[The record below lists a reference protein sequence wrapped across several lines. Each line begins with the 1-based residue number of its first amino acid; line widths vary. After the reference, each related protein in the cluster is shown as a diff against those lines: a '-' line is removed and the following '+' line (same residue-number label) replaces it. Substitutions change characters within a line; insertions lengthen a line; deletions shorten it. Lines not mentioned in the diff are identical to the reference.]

1 VFKTFTYNYLTPK
14 SMLRKTLFTINEE
27 ELATRDGF
35 GRGLLNAGEADARVV
50 ALCAD
55 LTDSVKMD
63 LFRAKFPQRFF
74 EVGITEQAMS
84 GLASG
89 MAAMGYIPFMAS
101 YAMFSPGRNWEQIR
115 TTIAYNNVP
124 VKVVGAHAGV
134 SVGPDGA
141 THQAI
146 EDIAIMRMIPNM
158 QVFVPCDAVEAR
170 AITEHIATT
179 KHPSYLRLTREKSP
193 IMLTDAYEW
202 NNGKAYI
209 MYVPQQKGGMEF
221 AHRVGIIACGPI
233 IYEALK
239 AAQNLVKEGIGVTVV
254 NMPQVKPLDTAFLLR
269 FAKDVGAIV
278 TVEEHQATGGL
289 GTAVSDYLSEHH
301 PIKIVRVGVE
311 DRFGQSGKMQEL
323 YEEYGLTAKHIEE
336 KIKNVVR

>member
-1 VFKTFTYNYLTPK
+1 
-14 SMLRKTLFTINEE
+14 MLRKTLFTINEE
-27 ELATRDGF
+27 ELATREGF
-35 GRGLLNAGEADARVV
+35 GRGLLNAGEKDDKVV

-55 LTDSVKMD
+55 LTESVKMD
-63 LFRAKFPQRFF
+63 AFRAKFPFRFF

-89 MAAMGYIPFMAS
+89 MAAMGYVPFMAS

-124 VKVVGAHAGV
+124 VKIVGAHAGV

-158 QVFVPCDAVEAR
+158 EVYVPCDAVEAR
-170 AITEHIATT
+170 VITEHIATT
-179 KHPSYLRLTREKSP
+179 KKPAYLRLTREKSP
-193 IMLTDAYEW
+193 VMLTDAYTW
-202 NNGKAYI
+202 NGGKAYI
-209 MYVPQQKGGMEF
+209 MQIPEHKSVTEF
-221 AHRVGIIACGPI
+221 AHRVGVIACGPI

-239 AAQNLVKEGIGVTVV
+239 AANSLAKDGIGVTVV

-269 FAKDVGAIV
+269 FAKDMQGIV
-278 TVEEHQATGGL
+278 TVEEHQSSGGL
-289 GTAVSDYLSEHH
+289 GSAVAEYLAEHH
-301 PIKIVRVGVE
+301 PIKVARVGIE

-323 YEEYGLTAKHIEE
+323 YEEYGLTAKHIVE
-336 KIKNVVR
+336 KIRSLVR